1 MFYNENGYKKVVII
15 IDRHQMRLLKII
27 KEKEIVT
34 YNELISILGWTR
46 YMIKKYIS
54 VINKQFTEEQIDLKI
69 NYESRIGIYLTGED
83 IDVVFNSNQGLD
95 IFLDDDRQLEF
106 ISILINSN
114 GYITIQEIADKMFL
128 SRSSVENLLKE
139 TRTILQ
145 KNGLEVIGT
154 KNGIKIDIDE
164 MDKRKLI
171 SKIVNS
177 FKSKIVASQSTKNKF
192 KMSIKFSS
200 DAKQFIDMAT
210 LDKVADVLNEFI
222 HITNLYLTDY
232 EFNSLA
238 IHLSISIERIIKEFK
253 VKEVKST
260 SALEKNTIRLKQLIE
275 KEFGIVVPYYEQEFM
290 NIHITTIQQN
300 PYNKSHYKE
309 DVMDIESEGL
319 SYFTELTQGLVKD
332 ISADS
337 ILIHDL
343 SIHLRSAVNRLKNN
357 LAIRNPYLVQIK
369 TNFIEAF
376 EYSKKFVS
384 EIEKIFKISF
394 DEDEIAYVAIHI
406 QSFFERIQRRK
417 NVEAYIVCSSGFG
430 TSKLLEQRLNSLFG
444 NQIKIIGT
452 VGIREID
459 EIEILN
465 KLVITTVP
473 MTNTHGNIVYVSP
486 LLLEKDI
493 ENINNKISAFNVD
506 DNSFIELLSESTFY
520 HSEDTLA
527 TRDDVMNMMIDE
539 LVSHQYV
546 EAEIRESI
554 FNREKMSSTALG
566 DFAMPHGDYQYVKR
580 SSISIYINKNG
591 VEWGEESVKIIFM
604 FLLSKELKPKLNDI
618 YSFFNKVISS
628 ERTLQLL
635 IQADTYQ
642 EFIKVLQNEVY

>member
-1 MFYNENGYKKVVII
+1 
-15 IDRHQMRLLKII
+15 
-27 KEKEIVT
+27 
-34 YNELISILGWTR
+34 
-46 YMIKKYIS
+46 
-54 VINKQFTEEQIDLKI
+54 
-69 NYESRIGIYLTGED
+69 
-83 IDVVFNSNQGLD
+83 
-95 IFLDDDRQLEF
+95 
-106 ISILINSN
+106 
-114 GYITIQEIADKMFL
+114 
-128 SRSSVENLLKE
+128 
-139 TRTILQ
+139 
-145 KNGLEVIGT
+145 
-154 KNGIKIDIDE
+154 
-164 MDKRKLI
+164 
-171 SKIVNS
+171 
-177 FKSKIVASQSTKNKF
+177 
-192 KMSIKFSS
+192 
-200 DAKQFIDMAT
+200 
-210 LDKVADVLNEFI
+210 
-222 HITNLYLTDY
+222 
-232 EFNSLA
+232 
-238 IHLSISIERIIKEFK
+238 
-253 VKEVKST
+253 
-260 SALEKNTIRLKQLIE
+260 
-275 KEFGIVVPYYEQEFM
+275 
-290 NIHITTIQQN
+290 
-300 PYNKSHYKE
+300 
-309 DVMDIESEGL
+309 
-319 SYFTELTQGLVKD
+319 
-332 ISADS
+332 
-337 ILIHDL
+337 
-343 SIHLRSAVNRLKNN
+343 
-357 LAIRNPYLVQIK
+357 
-369 TNFIEAF
+369 
-376 EYSKKFVS
+376 
-384 EIEKIFKISF
+384 
-394 DEDEIAYVAIHI
+394 
-406 QSFFERIQRRK
+406 
-417 NVEAYIVCSSGFG
+417 
-430 TSKLLEQRLNSLFG
+430 

-493 ENINNKISAFNVD
+493 ENINNKISAFNID

-642 EFIKVLQNEVY
+642 EFIKVLQKEVY